1 MAITIDTKPEIETQ
15 RRAEAAKREGFTAPV
30 MTEEWRTSWK
40 AAFDALLEG
49 DADEQRETLTLLKK
63 AVDADRPGQRS
74 VFGTGINPDK

>member
-1 MAITIDTKPEIETQ
+1 MTIITDIKPKIETQ
-15 RRAEAAKREGFTAPV
+15 GHAVAAEQERFKAQV